1 MKSSWNLAYF
11 QLSKSGKDFFRK
23 KYTRKDAERKNYLKI
38 ASGYIYRVE
47 YSSEKGVKMNH
58 EEAKSNL
65 RKAYLAV
72 TAPNDN
78 C

>member
-1 MKSSWNLAYF
+1 MKASL
-11 QLSKSGKDFFRK
+11 LSAPVKAGRTFSRK

-38 ASGYIYRVE
+38 ASGYI
-47 YSSEKGVKMNH
+47 SEKGVKMNH

-72 TAPNDN
+72 TANDN